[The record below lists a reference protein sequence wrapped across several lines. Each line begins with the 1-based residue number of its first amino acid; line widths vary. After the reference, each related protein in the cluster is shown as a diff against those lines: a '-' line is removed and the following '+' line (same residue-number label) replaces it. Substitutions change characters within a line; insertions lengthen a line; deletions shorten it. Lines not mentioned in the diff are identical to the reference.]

1 MPNIVIAPQEF
12 KGSLTAIE
20 IARAIEVG
28 VLRAFPDAA
37 TVLAPV
43 ADGGDGTLQALV
55 DSSGGRIESA
65 TVTGPLGDGVVA
77 EWGALGDGKT
87 AVIEMAR
94 SSGLALVDLEARDP
108 RRATTRGVGELIAAA
123 LNANQSNF
131 IIGIGG
137 SATNDGGAGM
147 MQALGASL
155 LDSDG
160 RELGPGGAA
169 LAKLDRIDV
178 SNLDDRAQSA
188 SVVVACDV
196 NNPLCGPTRRASA
209 VFGPQ
214 KGATP
219 EIVAEL
225 DAALSHFA
233 DIMERDLGANV
244 RDRAGAGAAGG
255 LGAGLMALLDA
266 ELRAGVDIVLDA
278 VGLEGQLDGAHLV
291 ITGEGQIDASTVF
304 NKAPVGVARLA
315 SQRGIPV
322 IALSGSLGSGIR
334 GSPRTGDRRRVYSR
348 RPPNDAGRGPRRH
361 GPARLSLGGGSH
373 PRLRGRSKGPIAPY
387 PTSTMWTSIGPW
399 IPSTITPSMSPVR
412 LGPVIRF
419 IELASFPLAC
429 ASLSRRNNSSS
440 EGRTVPRLTTAM

>member
-1 MPNIVIAPQEF
+1 MPKIVIAPQEF

-20 IARAIEVG
+20 IARAVRIG
-28 VLRAFPDAA
+28 VLRAIPGAE

-65 TVTGPLGDGVVA
+65 DVTGPLGDDVVA
-77 EWGALGDGKT
+77 EWGGLGDGET

-94 SSGLALVDLEARDP
+94 SSGLALVDLDERDP
-108 RRATTRGVGELIAAA
+108 RRATTRGVGELISTA
-123 LNANQSNF
+123 LDAGQSKF

-155 LDSDG
+155 LDATD
-160 RELGPGGAA
+160 RELEPGGAA
-169 LAKLDRIDV
+169 LARLDRIDV
-178 SNLDDRAQSA
+178 SDLDDRVRST

-196 NNPLCGPTRRASA
+196 NNPLCGPTGASA

-219 EIVAEL
+219 DIVAEL

-233 DIMERDLGANV
+233 DIMERDLGADV

-266 ELRAGVDIVLDA
+266 ELKAGVDIVLDA
-278 VGLEGQLDGAHLV
+278 VGLDKQLEDADLV

-322 IALSGSLGSGIR
+322 IALSGSLGKGYEEVHNLGIDAVF
-334 GSPRTGDRRRVYSR
+334 TLVDRPMTLDEALEDTERLVSSLAEEATRAFA
-348 RPPNDAGRGPRRH
+348 AGTR
-361 GPARLSLGGGSH
+361 AR
-373 PRLRGRSKGPIAPY
+373 
-387 PTSTMWTSIGPW
+387 
-399 IPSTITPSMSPVR
+399 
-412 LGPVIRF
+412 
-419 IELASFPLAC
+419 
-429 ASLSRRNNSSS
+429 
-440 EGRTVPRLTTAM
+440 

>member
-1 MPNIVIAPQEF
+1 MPKIVIAPQEF

-20 IARAIEVG
+20 IARAIEAG
-28 VLRAFPDAA
+28 VLRAIPHAE

-55 DSSGGRIESA
+55 DSSGGRIESTA
-65 TVTGPLGDGVVA
+65 VTGPLGEEIVA
-77 EWGALGDGKT
+77 EWGALGDGET

-94 SSGLALVDLEARDP
+94 SSGLALVDLDDRDP
-108 RRATTRGVGELIAAA
+108 RTATTRGVGELIVAA
-123 LNANQSNF
+123 LDAAQSKF

-155 LDSDG
+155 LDG
-160 RELGPGGAA
+160 TGCELEPGGAA
-169 LAKLDRIDV
+169 LARLDRIDV
-178 SNLDDRAQSA
+178 SNVDPRVRSA

-196 NNPLCGPTRRASA
+196 NNPLCGPTGASA

-233 DIMERDLGANV
+233 DIVERDLGADV

-255 LGAGLMALLDA
+255 LGAGLMAILNA

-278 VGLEGQLDGAHLV
+278 VGLEERLDGADLV

-315 SQRGIPV
+315 RQRGIPV
-322 IALSGSLGSGIR
+322 FGLAGSLGQGYEEVHNLGIDAVF
-334 GSPRTGDRRRVYSR
+334 TLVDRPMTLDEALEDTERLVSSLAEEAARAFA
-348 RPPNDAGRGPRRH
+348 AG
-361 GPARLSLGGGSH
+361 ARA
-373 PRLRGRSKGPIAPY
+373 R
-387 PTSTMWTSIGPW
+387 
-399 IPSTITPSMSPVR
+399 
-412 LGPVIRF
+412 
-419 IELASFPLAC
+419 
-429 ASLSRRNNSSS
+429 
-440 EGRTVPRLTTAM
+440 

>member
-1 MPNIVIAPQEF
+1 MPKVVIAPQEF

-28 VLRAFPDAA
+28 VLRAMPDAE

-55 DSSGGRIESA
+55 DSSGGRIEFA
-65 TVTGPLGDGVVA
+65 TVTGPLGEDVVA

-94 SSGLALVDLEARDP
+94 SSGLALVDLDARDP
-108 RRATTRGVGELIAAA
+108 RKATTKGVGDLIVEA
-123 LNANQSNF
+123 LNAEQSNF

-178 SNLDDRAQSA
+178 SNLDERVRTA

-196 NNPLCGPTRRASA
+196 NNPLCGPTGASA

-225 DAALSHFA
+225 DAALGHFA
-233 DIMERDLGANV
+233 DIVERDLGADV
-244 RDRAGAGAAGG
+244 RERAGAGAAGG

-278 VGLEGQLDGAHLV
+278 VGLTDQLDGADLV
-291 ITGEGQIDASTVF
+291 ITGEGQIDASTIF

-315 SQRGIPV
+315 RQRGIPV
-322 IALSGSLGSGIR
+322 IALSGSLGEGYEGVHDMGIDAVF
-334 GSPRTGDRRRVYSR
+334 TLVDRPMTLDEALEDTERLVSSLAEEATRAFA
-348 RPPNDAGRGPRRH
+348 AGAK
-361 GPARLSLGGGSH
+361 AR
-373 PRLRGRSKGPIAPY
+373 
-387 PTSTMWTSIGPW
+387 
-399 IPSTITPSMSPVR
+399 
-412 LGPVIRF
+412 
-419 IELASFPLAC
+419 
-429 ASLSRRNNSSS
+429 
-440 EGRTVPRLTTAM
+440 

>member
-1 MPNIVIAPQEF
+1 MPKIVIAPQEF

-28 VLRAFPDAA
+28 VLRAIPDAA

-65 TVTGPLGDGVVA
+65 TVTGPLGEEVVA

-94 SSGLALVDLEARDP
+94 SSGLALVELDARDP
-108 RRATTRGVGELIAAA
+108 RNATTKGVGDLIAEALDAA
-123 LNANQSNF
+123 QSKF

-178 SNLDDRAQSA
+178 SNLDERVRST

-196 NNPLCGPTRRASA
+196 NNPLCGPTGASA

-225 DAALSHFA
+225 DAALDHFA
-233 DIMERDLGANV
+233 DVMERDLGADV
-244 RDRAGAGAAGG
+244 RERAGAGAAGG

-278 VGLEGQLDGAHLV
+278 VGLAEQLDGADLV
-291 ITGEGQIDASTVF
+291 ITGEGQIDASTIF

-322 IALSGSLGSGIR
+322 IALSGSLGKGYEGVHELGIDAVFTLVDRPMTLGEALAETERLVSSLAEEATRAFAAGIR
-334 GSPRTGDRRRVYSR
+334 
-348 RPPNDAGRGPRRH
+348 AQ
-361 GPARLSLGGGSH
+361 
-373 PRLRGRSKGPIAPY
+373 
-387 PTSTMWTSIGPW
+387 
-399 IPSTITPSMSPVR
+399 
-412 LGPVIRF
+412 
-419 IELASFPLAC
+419 
-429 ASLSRRNNSSS
+429 
-440 EGRTVPRLTTAM
+440 

>member
-1 MPNIVIAPQEF
+1 MPKIVIAPQEF

-28 VLRAFPDAA
+28 VLRAIPDAA

-55 DSSGGRIESA
+55 DSSSGRIESA
-65 TVTGPLGDGVVA
+65 AVTGPLGEEVVA

-94 SSGLALVDLEARDP
+94 SSGLALVELDARDP
-108 RRATTRGVGELIAAA
+108 RNATTKGVGDLIAEA
-123 LNANQSNF
+123 LDAGPSKF

-178 SNLDDRAQSA
+178 SNLDERVRST

-196 NNPLCGPTRRASA
+196 NNPLCGPTGASA

-225 DAALSHFA
+225 DAALDHFA
-233 DIMERDLGANV
+233 DVMERDLGADV
-244 RDRAGAGAAGG
+244 RERAGAGAAGG

-278 VGLEGQLDGAHLV
+278 VGLAEQLEGADLV
-291 ITGEGQIDASTVF
+291 ITGEGQIDASTIF

-322 IALSGSLGSGIR
+322 IALSGSLGEGYEGVHELGIDAVF
-334 GSPRTGDRRRVYSR
+334 TLVDRPMTLGEALADTERLVSSLAEEATRAFA
-348 RPPNDAGRGPRRH
+348 AG
-361 GPARLSLGGGSH
+361 ARA
-373 PRLRGRSKGPIAPY
+373 R
-387 PTSTMWTSIGPW
+387 
-399 IPSTITPSMSPVR
+399 
-412 LGPVIRF
+412 
-419 IELASFPLAC
+419 
-429 ASLSRRNNSSS
+429 
-440 EGRTVPRLTTAM
+440 

>member
-1 MPNIVIAPQEF
+1 MPKIVIAPQEF
-12 KGSLTAIE
+12 KGSLSAIE

-28 VLRAFPDAA
+28 VLRAIPHAE

-43 ADGGDGTLQALV
+43 ADGGDGTLQSLV

-65 TVTGPLGDGVVA
+65 AVTGPLGEVLVA
-77 EWGALGDGKT
+77 EWGALGDGET

-94 SSGLALVDLEARDP
+94 SSGLALLDLDDRDP
-108 RRATTRGVGELIAAA
+108 RMATTKGVGELIAAA
-123 LNANQSNF
+123 LDTGHTSF

-155 LDSDG
+155 VDSAG

-169 LAKLDRIDV
+169 LARLDRIDV
-178 SNLDDRAQSA
+178 SDVDPRVRSA

-196 NNPLCGPTRRASA
+196 NNPLCGPTGASA

-233 DIMERDLGANV
+233 DIIERDLGADV
-244 RDRAGAGAAGG
+244 RDRPGAGAAGG

-266 ELRAGVDIVLDA
+266 ELKAGVDIVLDA
-278 VGLEGQLDGAHLV
+278 VGLEERLDEADLV

-315 SQRGIPV
+315 RQRGIPV
-322 IALSGSLGSGIR
+322 FGLAGSLGKGYEEVHDLGIDAVF
-334 GSPRTGDRRRVYSR
+334 TLVDRPMTLDEALEDTERLVSSLAEEATRAFA
-348 RPPNDAGRGPRRH
+348 AG
-361 GPARLSLGGGSH
+361 ARA
-373 PRLRGRSKGPIAPY
+373 R
-387 PTSTMWTSIGPW
+387 
-399 IPSTITPSMSPVR
+399 
-412 LGPVIRF
+412 
-419 IELASFPLAC
+419 
-429 ASLSRRNNSSS
+429 
-440 EGRTVPRLTTAM
+440 

>member
-1 MPNIVIAPQEF
+1 M
-12 KGSLTAIE
+12 
-20 IARAIEVG
+20 
-28 VLRAFPDAA
+28 
-37 TVLAPV
+37 
-43 ADGGDGTLQALV
+43 
-55 DSSGGRIESA
+55 
-65 TVTGPLGDGVVA
+65 A

-94 SSGLALVDLEARDP
+94 SSGLALVGLDARDP
-108 RRATTRGVGELIAAA
+108 RKATTKGVGDLIVEAIDAG
-123 LNANQSNF
+123 QSKF

-155 LDSDG
+155 LDSAG

-169 LAKLDRIDV
+169 LANLDRIDV
-178 SNLDDRAQSA
+178 SDLDERVRST

-196 NNPLCGPTRRASA
+196 NNPLCGPTGASA

-233 DIMERDLGANV
+233 DVLERDLGADV

-278 VGLEGQLDGAHLV
+278 VGLEQQLEGADLV

-315 SQRGIPV
+315 SRRSIPV
-322 IALSGSLGSGIR
+322 IAMSGSLGAGYEGVHDMGIDAVF
-334 GSPRTGDRRRVYSR
+334 TLVDRPMTLDEALEDTERLVSSLAEEATRAFA
-348 RPPNDAGRGPRRH
+348 AG
-361 GPARLSLGGGSH
+361 ARLH
-373 PRLRGRSKGPIAPY
+373 
-387 PTSTMWTSIGPW
+387 
-399 IPSTITPSMSPVR
+399 
-412 LGPVIRF
+412 
-419 IELASFPLAC
+419 
-429 ASLSRRNNSSS
+429 
-440 EGRTVPRLTTAM
+440 

>member
-1 MPNIVIAPQEF
+1 MPKIVIAPQEF

-28 VLRAFPDAA
+28 VLRAIPDAA

-65 TVTGPLGDGVVA
+65 TVTGPLGEDVEA

-94 SSGLALVDLEARDP
+94 SSGLALVDLDARDP

-123 LNANQSNF
+123 LNANQSKF

-155 LDSDG
+155 LDCAG
-160 RELGPGGAA
+160 HELGPGGAA

-178 SNLDDRAQSA
+178 ANLDDRVRSA

-196 NNPLCGPTRRASA
+196 NNPLCGPTGASA

-278 VGLEGQLDGAHLV
+278 VGLEDQLDGADLV

-322 IALSGSLGSGIR
+322 IALSGSLGSGYEGVHELGIDAVF
-334 GSPRTGDRRRVYSR
+334 TLVDRPMTLDEALEDTERLVSSLAEEATRAFA
-348 RPPNDAGRGPRRH
+348 AGRG
-361 GPARLSLGGGSH
+361 AR
-373 PRLRGRSKGPIAPY
+373 
-387 PTSTMWTSIGPW
+387 
-399 IPSTITPSMSPVR
+399 
-412 LGPVIRF
+412 
-419 IELASFPLAC
+419 
-429 ASLSRRNNSSS
+429 
-440 EGRTVPRLTTAM
+440 

>member
-1 MPNIVIAPQEF
+1 MPKIVIAPQEF

-20 IARAIEVG
+20 IARAVEGG
-28 VLRAFPDAA
+28 VLRAIPDAT

-55 DSSGGRIESA
+55 DSSGGRIESTA
-65 TVTGPLGDGVVA
+65 VTGPLGEEVVA
-77 EWGALGDGKT
+77 EWGALGDGET

-94 SSGLALVDLEARDP
+94 SSGLALVDLNARDP

-123 LNANQSNF
+123 LNADQSKF

-155 LDSDG
+155 LDSNG

-178 SNLDDRAQSA
+178 SNLDERVRSA
-188 SVVVACDV
+188 DVVVACDV
-196 NNPLCGPTRRASA
+196 NNPLCGSTGASA

-219 EIVAEL
+219 ETVAEL
-225 DAALSHFA
+225 DAALGHFA
-233 DIMERDLGANV
+233 DIMERDLAADV

-278 VGLEGQLDGAHLV
+278 VKLEDQLGGADLV

-322 IALSGSLGSGIR
+322 IALSGSLGEGYEGVHELGIDAVF
-334 GSPRTGDRRRVYSR
+334 TLVDRPMTLDEALEDTERLVSSLAEEATRAFA
-348 RPPNDAGRGPRRH
+348 AG
-361 GPARLSLGGGSH
+361 AR
-373 PRLRGRSKGPIAPY
+373 
-387 PTSTMWTSIGPW
+387 
-399 IPSTITPSMSPVR
+399 
-412 LGPVIRF
+412 IR
-419 IELASFPLAC
+419 
-429 ASLSRRNNSSS
+429 
-440 EGRTVPRLTTAM
+440 

>member
-1 MPNIVIAPQEF
+1 MPKIVIAPQEF

-28 VLRAFPDAA
+28 VKRANPDAA

-65 TVTGPLGDGVVA
+65 TVIGPLGEQVAA

-94 SSGLALVDLEARDP
+94 SSGLALVDLDARDP
-108 RRATTRGVGELIAAA
+108 RRATTRGVGELITAA
-123 LNANQSNF
+123 LDADQSEF

-155 LDSDG
+155 LDGNG
-160 RELGPGGAA
+160 RELGPGGTA

-178 SNLDDRAQSA
+178 SNLDERVRSA
-188 SVVVACDV
+188 GVVVACDV
-196 NNPLCGPTRRASA
+196 NNPLCGPTGASA

-225 DAALSHFA
+225 DAALGHFA
-233 DIMERDLGANV
+233 DIMERDLGADV

-278 VGLEGQLDGAHLV
+278 VKLDDQLDGADLV

-322 IALSGSLGSGIR
+322 IALSGSLGEGYEGVHELGIDAVF
-334 GSPRTGDRRRVYSR
+334 TLVDRPMTLDEALEDTERLVSALAEEATRAFA
-348 RPPNDAGRGPRRH
+348 AG
-361 GPARLSLGGGSH
+361 ARA
-373 PRLRGRSKGPIAPY
+373 R
-387 PTSTMWTSIGPW
+387 
-399 IPSTITPSMSPVR
+399 
-412 LGPVIRF
+412 
-419 IELASFPLAC
+419 
-429 ASLSRRNNSSS
+429 
-440 EGRTVPRLTTAM
+440 

>member
-1 MPNIVIAPQEF
+1 MPKIVIAPQEF

-20 IARAIEVG
+20 IARAIEAG
-28 VLRAFPDAA
+28 VLRAIPHAE

-55 DSSGGRIESA
+55 DSSGGRIVST
-65 TVTGPLGDGVVA
+65 TVTGPLGEEIVA
-77 EWGALGDGKT
+77 EWGALGDGES

-94 SSGLALVDLEARDP
+94 SSGLALVDLDDRDP
-108 RRATTRGVGELIAAA
+108 RTATTRGVGELIVAA
-123 LNANQSNF
+123 LNAAQSKF

-155 LDSDG
+155 LDG
-160 RELGPGGAA
+160 TGCELEPGGAA
-169 LAKLDRIDV
+169 LARLDRIDV
-178 SNLDDRAQSA
+178 SNVDPRVRSA

-196 NNPLCGPTRRASA
+196 NNPLCGPTGASA

-225 DAALSHFA
+225 DAALGHFA
-233 DIMERDLGANV
+233 DVVEQDLGADV
-244 RDRAGAGAAGG
+244 RNRAGAGAAGG
-255 LGAGLMALLDA
+255 LGAGLMAILNA

-278 VGLEGQLDGAHLV
+278 VGLEERLDGADLV

-315 SQRGIPV
+315 RRRGIPV
-322 IALSGSLGSGIR
+322 FGLAGSLGQGYEEVHNLGIDAVF
-334 GSPRTGDRRRVYSR
+334 TLVDRPMTLDEALADTERLVTSLAEEATRAFA
-348 RPPNDAGRGPRRH
+348 AG
-361 GPARLSLGGGSH
+361 A
-373 PRLRGRSKGPIAPY
+373 RGR
-387 PTSTMWTSIGPW
+387 
-399 IPSTITPSMSPVR
+399 
-412 LGPVIRF
+412 
-419 IELASFPLAC
+419 
-429 ASLSRRNNSSS
+429 
-440 EGRTVPRLTTAM
+440 

>member
-1 MPNIVIAPQEF
+1 MPKIVIAPQEF
-12 KGSLTAIE
+12 KGSLTANE

-28 VLRAFPDAA
+28 VLRAMPDAE

-55 DSSGGRIESA
+55 DSSGGRIEFA
-65 TVTGPLGDGVVA
+65 TVTGPLGEEVVA

-94 SSGLALVDLEARDP
+94 SSGLALVDLDARDP
-108 RRATTRGVGELIAAA
+108 RKATTKGVGDLIVEA
-123 LNANQSNF
+123 LNAEQSNF

-155 LDSDG
+155 LGSDG

-169 LAKLDRIDV
+169 LANLDRIDV
-178 SNLDDRAQSA
+178 SGLDERVRSA
-188 SVVVACDV
+188 KVVVACDV
-196 NNPLCGPTRRASA
+196 NNPLCGPTGASA

-233 DIMERDLGANV
+233 DIMERDLGADV
-244 RDRAGAGAAGG
+244 RERAGAGAAGG

-278 VGLEGQLDGAHLV
+278 VGLDDQLEGADLV

-322 IALSGSLGSGIR
+322 IALSGSLGSGYEGVHELGIDAVFTLVDR
-334 GSPRTGDRRRVYSR
+334 PMTLDEALGDTERLVSSLAEEATR
-348 RPPNDAGRGPRRH
+348 AFFAGPRPH
-361 GPARLSLGGGSH
+361 
-373 PRLRGRSKGPIAPY
+373 
-387 PTSTMWTSIGPW
+387 
-399 IPSTITPSMSPVR
+399 
-412 LGPVIRF
+412 
-419 IELASFPLAC
+419 
-429 ASLSRRNNSSS
+429 
-440 EGRTVPRLTTAM
+440 

>member
-1 MPNIVIAPQEF
+1 MPKIVIAPQEF

-20 IARAIEVG
+20 IARAIQAG
-28 VLRAFPDAA
+28 VSRAMPDAQ

-43 ADGGDGTLQALV
+43 ADGGDGTLQSLV
-55 DSSGGRIESA
+55 DSSGGHIESA
-65 TVTGPLGDGVVA
+65 TVTGPLGEEIVA

-94 SSGLALVDLEARDP
+94 SSGLALVDLDARDP
-108 RRATTRGVGELIAAA
+108 RTATTRGVGELIAAA
-123 LNANQSNF
+123 LNAGQTSF

-155 LDSDG
+155 LDSRG
-160 RELGPGGAA
+160 RELAPGGAA
-169 LAKLDRIDV
+169 LAGLDRIEV
-178 SNLDDRAQSA
+178 SDLDPRVRTAG
-188 SVVVACDV
+188 VVVACDV
-196 NNPLCGPTRRASA
+196 NNPLCGPTGASA

-233 DIMERDLGANV
+233 DIIERDLGADV

-278 VGLEGQLDGAHLV
+278 VKLDDQLDGADLV

-315 SQRGIPV
+315 SKRGIPV
-322 IALSGSLGSGIR
+322 IALSGSLGAGYEGVHELGIDAVFTLVDR
-334 GSPRTGDRRRVYSR
+334 PMTLDEALEDTERLVSALAEEATRAFAAGARTR
-348 RPPNDAGRGPRRH
+348 
-361 GPARLSLGGGSH
+361 
-373 PRLRGRSKGPIAPY
+373 
-387 PTSTMWTSIGPW
+387 
-399 IPSTITPSMSPVR
+399 
-412 LGPVIRF
+412 
-419 IELASFPLAC
+419 
-429 ASLSRRNNSSS
+429 
-440 EGRTVPRLTTAM
+440 

>member
-1 MPNIVIAPQEF
+1 MPKIVIAPQEF

-20 IARAIEVG
+20 IARAVRIG
-28 VLRAFPDAA
+28 VLRAIPGAE

-65 TVTGPLGDGVVA
+65 DVTGPLGDDVVA
-77 EWGALGDGKT
+77 EWGALGDGET

-94 SSGLALVDLEARDP
+94 SSGLALVDLDERDP
-108 RRATTRGVGELIAAA
+108 RRATTRGVGELISTA
-123 LNANQSNF
+123 LDAGQSKF

-155 LDSDG
+155 QDATG
-160 RELGPGGAA
+160 RELEPGGAA
-169 LAKLDRIDV
+169 LARLDRIDV
-178 SNLDDRAQSA
+178 SDLDERVGSA

-196 NNPLCGPTRRASA
+196 NNPLCGPTGASA

-219 EIVAEL
+219 DIVAEL

-233 DIMERDLGANV
+233 DIMERDLGADV

-278 VGLEGQLDGAHLV
+278 VGLDEQLESADLV

-322 IALSGSLGSGIR
+322 IALSGSLGKGYEEVHNLGIDAVFTLVDR
-334 GSPRTGDRRRVYSR
+334 PMTLDEALEDTERLVSSLAEEATRAFAAGTRTR
-348 RPPNDAGRGPRRH
+348 
-361 GPARLSLGGGSH
+361 
-373 PRLRGRSKGPIAPY
+373 
-387 PTSTMWTSIGPW
+387 
-399 IPSTITPSMSPVR
+399 
-412 LGPVIRF
+412 
-419 IELASFPLAC
+419 
-429 ASLSRRNNSSS
+429 
-440 EGRTVPRLTTAM
+440 

>member
-1 MPNIVIAPQEF
+1 MPKIVIAPQEF

-20 IARAIEVG
+20 IARAIQIG
-28 VLRAFPDAA
+28 VSRAMPNAE

-55 DSSGGRIESA
+55 DSSGGRKESA
-65 TVTGPLGDGVVA
+65 AVTGPLGEEVVA

-94 SSGLALVDLEARDP
+94 SSGLALVDLDARDP

-123 LNANQSNF
+123 LNAGQSKF

-155 LDSDG
+155 LDSNG

-169 LAKLDRIDV
+169 LAKLDHIDV
-178 SNLDDRAQSA
+178 SNLDERVRSA
-188 SVVVACDV
+188 DVVVACDV
-196 NNPLCGPTRRASA
+196 NNPLCGPTGASA

-233 DIMERDLGANV
+233 DIVERDLAADV

-255 LGAGLMALLDA
+255 MGAGLMALLDA

-278 VGLEGQLDGAHLV
+278 VGLEHQLDGADLV

-322 IALSGSLGSGIR
+322 IAVSGSLGEGYEGVHELGIDAVF
-334 GSPRTGDRRRVYSR
+334 TLVDRPMTLDEALEDTERLVSSLAEEATRAFA
-348 RPPNDAGRGPRRH
+348 AG
-361 GPARLSLGGGSH
+361 A
-373 PRLRGRSKGPIAPY
+373 AP
-387 PTSTMWTSIGPW
+387 
-399 IPSTITPSMSPVR
+399 
-412 LGPVIRF
+412 L
-419 IELASFPLAC
+419 LL
-429 ASLSRRNNSSS
+429 
-440 EGRTVPRLTTAM
+440 

>member
-1 MPNIVIAPQEF
+1 MPKIVIAPQEF

-20 IARAIEVG
+20 IARAVEGG
-28 VLRAFPDAA
+28 VLRAIPDAT

-65 TVTGPLGDGVVA
+65 AVTGPLGEEVVA
-77 EWGALGDGKT
+77 EWGALGDGET

-94 SSGLALVDLEARDP
+94 SSGLALVDLNARDP

-123 LNANQSNF
+123 LNAGQSKF

-155 LDSDG
+155 LDSNG

-178 SNLDDRAQSA
+178 SNLDERVRSA
-188 SVVVACDV
+188 DVVVACDV
-196 NNPLCGPTRRASA
+196 NNPLCGPTGASA

-225 DAALSHFA
+225 DAALGHFA
-233 DIMERDLGANV
+233 DIMERDLGADV

-278 VGLEGQLDGAHLV
+278 VGLEHQLDGADLV

-315 SQRGIPV
+315 SKRGIPV
-322 IALSGSLGSGIR
+322 IALSGSLGEGYEGVHELGIDAVF
-334 GSPRTGDRRRVYSR
+334 TLVDRPMTLDEALEDTERLVSSLAEEATRAFA
-348 RPPNDAGRGPRRH
+348 AG
-361 GPARLSLGGGSH
+361 ARA
-373 PRLRGRSKGPIAPY
+373 R
-387 PTSTMWTSIGPW
+387 
-399 IPSTITPSMSPVR
+399 
-412 LGPVIRF
+412 
-419 IELASFPLAC
+419 
-429 ASLSRRNNSSS
+429 
-440 EGRTVPRLTTAM
+440 

>member
-1 MPNIVIAPQEF
+1 MPKIVIAPQEF

-20 IARAIEVG
+20 IASAIQVG
-28 VLRAFPDAA
+28 VSRAMPDAQ

-43 ADGGDGTLQALV
+43 ADGGDGTLQSLV
-55 DSSGGRIESA
+55 DSSGGRIEST
-65 TVTGPLGDGVVA
+65 TVTGPLGEEIVA

-94 SSGLALVDLEARDP
+94 SSGLALVDLDARDP
-108 RRATTRGVGELIAAA
+108 RTATTRGVGELIAAA
-123 LNANQSNF
+123 LNAGQTSF

-155 LDSDG
+155 LDSRG

-169 LAKLDRIDV
+169 LAGLDRIDV
-178 SNLDDRAQSA
+178 SDLDPRVRTAG
-188 SVVVACDV
+188 VVVACDV
-196 NNPLCGPTRRASA
+196 NNPLCGPTGASA

-219 EIVAEL
+219 DIVAEL

-233 DIMERDLGANV
+233 DIIERDLGADV

-278 VGLEGQLDGAHLV
+278 VKLDDQLEGADLV

-315 SQRGIPV
+315 SKRGIPV
-322 IALSGSLGSGIR
+322 IALSGSLGEGYEGVHELGIDAVFTLVDR
-334 GSPRTGDRRRVYSR
+334 PMTLDEALEDTERLVSALAEEATRAFAAGARTR
-348 RPPNDAGRGPRRH
+348 
-361 GPARLSLGGGSH
+361 
-373 PRLRGRSKGPIAPY
+373 
-387 PTSTMWTSIGPW
+387 
-399 IPSTITPSMSPVR
+399 
-412 LGPVIRF
+412 
-419 IELASFPLAC
+419 
-429 ASLSRRNNSSS
+429 
-440 EGRTVPRLTTAM
+440 

>member
-1 MPNIVIAPQEF
+1 MPKVVIAPQEF

-20 IARAIEVG
+20 IARAIQAG
-28 VLRAFPDAA
+28 VSRAMPDAE

-43 ADGGDGTLQALV
+43 ADGGDGTLQSLV
-55 DSSGGRIESA
+55 DSSGGRIEAA
-65 TVTGPLGDGVVA
+65 TVTGPLGEEIVA

-94 SSGLALVDLEARDP
+94 SSGLALVDLDARDP
-108 RRATTRGVGELIAAA
+108 RTATTRGVGELITAA
-123 LNANQSNF
+123 LNAEQTSF

-155 LDSDG
+155 LDSRG
-160 RELGPGGAA
+160 RELEPGGAA
-169 LAKLDRIDV
+169 LAGLDQIDV
-178 SNLDDRAQSA
+178 SDLDPRVRNTI
-188 SVVVACDV
+188 VVVACDV
-196 NNPLCGPTRRASA
+196 NNPLCGPTGASA

-233 DIMERDLGANV
+233 DIMERDLGADV

-278 VGLEGQLDGAHLV
+278 VKLDDQLDGADLV

-315 SQRGIPV
+315 SNRGIPV
-322 IALSGSLGSGIR
+322 IALSGSLGAGYEGVHELGIDAVF
-334 GSPRTGDRRRVYSR
+334 TLVDRPMTLDEALADTQRLVSALAEEATRAFA
-348 RPPNDAGRGPRRH
+348 AG
-361 GPARLSLGGGSH
+361 ARA
-373 PRLRGRSKGPIAPY
+373 R
-387 PTSTMWTSIGPW
+387 
-399 IPSTITPSMSPVR
+399 
-412 LGPVIRF
+412 
-419 IELASFPLAC
+419 
-429 ASLSRRNNSSS
+429 
-440 EGRTVPRLTTAM
+440 